1 VLTNTA
7 QRENDLIQGAVTW
20 LRERVPASWTVELS
34 DRHGAAGDTDR
45 ADAAIE
51 IHAANVYATLVVEA
65 RRSLGPRE
73 VERLFGSVGRTLRA
87 LSPHIPILVVAP
99 WLSVRTRELLAAEGV
114 NYLDLTGN
122 ALVRL
127 DNPALFI
134 DSQGA
139 ARDPS
144 PAPRAHARVRGP
156 KAARLLRTLVDVRP
170 PYGVRELAD
179 ATGLAPGYVS
189 RLLDALDRDALVDR
203 SKRGRV
209 EAVDV
214 AALMRR
220 WSESYDLFASNDAA
234 TFLAARGSSE
244 ALRMLPGPS
253 EATRAAVTGSF
264 AAVRLAPVAAPAL
277 LTVYSDDVAA
287 AAQALEL
294 IPADEGANVAL
305 LRPFDPVVWRRTEQR
320 DGIRYVAASQVA
332 VDCLTG
338 NGRMPSEGEAL
349 LEWMLAHEELWRLKS
364 LADAV
369 ERDAA

>member
-1 VLTNTA
+1 MAANTGL
-7 QRENDLIQGAVTW
+7 RENDLIHDAITW

-34 DRHGAAGDTDR
+34 RRGAVADTDR
-45 ADAAIE
+45 GDVAIE
-51 IHAANVYATLVVEA
+51 INANNAHATLAVEA
-65 RRSLGPRE
+65 RRSLGPRD
-73 VERLFGSVGRTLRA
+73 VERLFGSVGRTLRS

-99 WLSVRTRELLAAEGV
+99 WLSQRTRDLLAAEGV

-127 DNPALFI
+127 DSPAVFI
-134 DSQGA
+134 QTQGA
-139 ARDPS
+139 SRDPS
-144 PAPRAHARVRGP
+144 PAPRSQARVRGP

-170 PYGVRELAD
+170 AYGVRELAD

-214 AALMRR
+214 AALLRR
-220 WSESYDLFASNDAA
+220 WSESYDVFASNDAA
-234 TFLAARGSSE
+234 TFLAPRGPSE
-244 ALRMLPGPS
+244 ALRMLAESSPGR
-253 EATRAAVTGSF
+253 EAAVTGSF

-277 LTVYSDDVAA
+277 LTVYSDEIG
-287 AAQALEL
+287 ALAHALDL

-305 LRPFDPVVWRRTEQR
+305 LRPFDPVVWRRTGEQ
-320 DGIRYVAASQVA
+320 DGIRYVAASQAA

-349 LEWMLAHEELWRLKS
+349 LDWMVANDESWRLNS
-364 LADAV
+364 LDDALK
-369 ERDAA
+369 RDAA